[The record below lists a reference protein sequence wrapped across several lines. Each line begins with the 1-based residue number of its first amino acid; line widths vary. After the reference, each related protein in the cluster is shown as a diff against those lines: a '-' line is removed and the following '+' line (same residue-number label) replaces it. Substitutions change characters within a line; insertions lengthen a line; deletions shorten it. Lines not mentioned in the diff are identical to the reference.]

1 MDLLLFV
8 NEFII
13 YLYSAGRVFIAVRT
27 FSICGKRGLP
37 FVELTGISL
46 RWLLLLHS
54 MGSRA
59 CGIQ

>member
-27 FSICGKRGLP
+27 FSICGKRGQWDDGGGVDVAFKDALAMLCA
-37 FVELTGISL
+37 FLSGFF
-46 RWLLLLHS
+46 
-54 MGSRA
+54 
-59 CGIQ
+59 